1 MSVIQKIDKSQQAVD
16 IIDHLDGAEQSMA
29 RSLTGMLALVEGWID
44 EQSLTARD
52 TNLLIRTMVEKVKD
66 IRDMR
71 AVIAGDTSRAT
82 VDLERRSR
90 DLLAAAQ
97 ELVRR
102 GQVTDIT
109 PTEIEEQ

>member
-1 MSVIQKIDKSQQAVD
+1 
-16 IIDHLDGAEQSMA
+16 MA

-102 GQVTDIT
+102 GQITDIT